1 MDKAAHPKENI
12 DELSFKQAVITV
24 PDQVGAL
31 AKVLDLFTARGY
43 NLKRIESLSSRVEK
57 DSYDMFVDFDL
68 SGHTEEEFQQL
79 LKDLQPITKAVS
91 ILSKAPSTPRGNTKS
106 RVSEMIWFPRKIVD
120 LDGFAE
126 KTLEFGEEL
135 DADHPGFHDKEY
147 RERRADITRTAKQ
160 YRHGQEI
167 PRIEYTEQEKET
179 WGIVYR
185 KLRGLYATHACSQFN
200 HIFPLLEQNCGYS
213 DKDIPQ
219 LEDISKFLKDCTGWR
234 LRPVM
239 GLLSS
244 RDFLNG
250 LAFRV
255 FHSTQYIRHHS
266 RPFYTPEPDVCHEL
280 LGHVPMF
287 ADPAFAD
294 FSQEIGL
301 ASLGASD
308 ADIEKLATVS
318 FFLSA
323 HLSLSASLCPYL
335 YSPNSLFFF
344 LGRVVI
350 SSFLM
355 LMFSFVF
362 QHSFHKT
369 KCYWFTVEFG
379 ICRQKGELKAYG
391 AGLLSSFG
399 ELEYCLTDKPK
410 LLDFNPFET
419 CNTKYPITEYQP
431 LYYVADSFER
441 AKNQMRM
448 FAQSLDRPFT
458 IRYNPYTESVEV
470 VDTMDKL
477 LHIATNLQNEASLLV
492 SAMSQLS
499 S

>member
-1 MDKAAHPKENI
+1 
-12 DELSFKQAVITV
+12 
-24 PDQVGAL
+24 
-31 AKVLDLFTARGY
+31 
-43 NLKRIESLSSRVEK
+43 
-57 DSYDMFVDFDL
+57 
-68 SGHTEEEFQQL
+68 
-79 LKDLQPITKAVS
+79 
-91 ILSKAPSTPRGNTKS
+91 
-106 RVSEMIWFPRKIVD
+106 MIWFPRKIVD

-308 ADIEKLATVS
+308 ADIEKLAT
-318 FFLSA
+318 
-323 HLSLSASLCPYL
+323 
-335 YSPNSLFFF
+335 
-344 LGRVVI
+344 
-350 SSFLM
+350 
-355 LMFSFVF
+355 
-362 QHSFHKT
+362 
-369 KCYWFTVEFG
+369 CYWFTVEFG

>member
-147 RERRADITRTAKQ
+147 RERRAEITRTAKQ
-160 YRHGQEI
+160 YRVYFLSFANELRGRHGQEI

-308 ADIEKLATVS
+308 ADIEKLAT
-318 FFLSA
+318 
-323 HLSLSASLCPYL
+323 
-335 YSPNSLFFF
+335 
-344 LGRVVI
+344 
-350 SSFLM
+350 
-355 LMFSFVF
+355 
-362 QHSFHKT
+362 
-369 KCYWFTVEFG
+369 CYWFTVEFG